1 MNIGR
6 ELLNAPLPEMI
17 RSLGVGIAEA
27 QFALDKASIRI
38 AQLMS
43 GFKIDDSGKLIK
55 DESSLVVLKEGGEGI
70 SLLALGF
77 TPTFYQFTET
87 TIEVSMAI
95 SMSEEKSF
103 SVGASFG
110 VSYLGIVSASVN
122 ATYSQKYQY
131 EASGSSRMTT
141 KLVTV
146 PAPILFENKL
156 KEVSQKKD

>member
-122 ATYSQKYQY
+122 ASYSQKYQY

-146 PAPILFENKL
+146 PAPIMFENKL